1 MCYVYMLQ
9 ANVYNR
15 LDKTHTHTLPHI
27 HMREWFAYTHMG
39 WCAPLV
45 FFFCGK
51 REVNIFGYIASAS
64 WAMSFIAHDRF
75 PASPPHPHTTL
86 PTIASCGNTAATYLL
101 VPATCFCCSLVVGRS
116 YAFLYGCTCVC
127 VYGSVCCM
135 RHCFTANY

>member
-75 PASPPHPHTTL
+75 PASPPHRFTNHCKPWQQCRNIFTRTCDL
-86 PTIASCGNTAATYLL
+86 LLLLSC
-101 VPATCFCCSLVVGRS
+101 CWSLVCLFVWV
-116 YAFLYGCTCVC
+116 YLCMCVREC
-127 VYGSVCCM
+127 VLHAALFYCQLLM
-135 RHCFTANY
+135 